1 MSRSKKVPAS
11 GVEGKL
17 SNVAHPAPAV
27 LPPDGWV
34 KRSPFGFLG
43 YADVDLA
50 RLGDVL
56 LWMDHVKGWSRA
68 RSVSELVKAMPE
80 DVMGCLYCIRRN
92 DEFQGVDDD
101 ADLMPPDSE
110 FSTVSPGSW
119 PCPAWRTEDEH
130 RQWLALHRRPQSD
143 PPRATGRAALVER
156 LPKWARARV
165 TGPDQPDPVNDTKSR
180 FSMLAVPMAKAYQ
193 WWGYGRQAAPAG
205 ADTETGGMQD
215 VSTWAGL
222 VAQRWS
228 EPGADWTD
236 DMLVTIAEEEGRRKD
251 AGERE
256 VRDRM
261 GAQLP
266 NPKTPADKGIT
277 ANAVGKLVRRGL
289 KVIQE
294 RDKAAKEK
302 ENAATSRNRSVFDL
316 ASAPAVTPKKKG

>member
-1 MSRSKKVPAS
+1 MSPPKRTP
-11 GVEGKL
+11 G
-17 SNVAHPAPAV
+17 NVAKPKGQAMAPEVPEV

-34 KRSPFGFLG
+34 KDSPFGFLG

-56 LWMDHVKGWSRA
+56 LWMGHVKGWSRA
-68 RSVSELVKAMPE
+68 RSVSELLKAMPE

-92 DEFQGVDDD
+92 DEFQGGDDD

-180 FSMLAVPMAKAYQ
+180 FSMLAVPMAMACH
-193 WWGYGRQAAPAG
+193 WWGYGQKAAPAC
-205 ADTETGGMQD
+205 ADTDTGGKLD

-222 VAQRWS
+222 VSYRVRNPGSRWDHAMRMTLKA
-228 EPGADWTD
+228 EQDRRMEKRGAVLTKVREALGRELPAKSGKPDGIT
-236 DMLVTIAEEEGRRKD
+236 GRR
-251 AGERE
+251 
-256 VRDRM
+256 V
-261 GAQLP
+261 AQLVDQA
-266 NPKTPADKGIT
+266 K
-277 ANAVGKLVRRGL
+277 RG
-289 KVIQE
+289 VIK
-294 RDKAAKEK
+294 KA
-302 ENAATSRNRSVFDL
+302 RSPFDM
-316 ASAPAVTPKKKG
+316 